1 MFAWAAGVSK
11 TDEIGTDGK
20 AGGEK
25 TYEIINR
32 TEYFIWSDRRR
43 DVERGIEV

>member
-20 AGGEK
+20 AEK
-25 TYEIINR
+25 NPYEIINR
-32 TEYFIWSDRRR
+32 TEWFYM
-43 DVERGIEV
+43 E